1 MEMMSAVSW
10 PSEGTAIQRAG
21 TQGAGTQGAG
31 PQRQRSVGRV
41 ELLAA
46 ASAAG
51 THLSG
56 LAESGALRARLPR
69 VEGGGL
75 EAVLVNTAGGVACGD
90 AFHMSITAKSGAR
103 VTVATPAA
111 EKVYRSDG
119 PVSHISVKLE
129 AEAGATLHWLPQ
141 ETILFDTA
149 RLARTY
155 EVDLAEDARFL
166 SFEGLMLGRAARGET
181 VREGHLSD
189 RWRVRR
195 AGKLIYADAL
205 RLSGP
210 IADLIARPAV
220 AAGGVALGTCLYVA
234 PDAQARLEEARG
246 LLETCA
252 CECGASAWNG
262 LLVARFIGRDIETL
276 RRDATSFLM
285 GFTGSPLPRVWGL

>member
-10 PSEGTAIQRAG
+10 PSERTP
-21 TQGAGTQGAG
+21 
-31 PQRQRSVGRV
+31 PQRQRSIGRV
-41 ELLAA
+41 ELVAG

-56 LAESGALRARLPR
+56 LAESGSLRARLPR

-90 AFHMSITAKSGAR
+90 VFHISITAKAGAR

-119 PVSHISVKLE
+119 AVSEISVRLR
-129 AEAGATLHWLPQ
+129 AEAGAALSWLPQ

-149 RLARTY
+149 RLARSY

-195 AGKLIYADAL
+195 AGRLIYADAL

-220 AAGGVALGTCLYVA
+220 AAGGVALGTFLYVA
-234 PDAQARLEEARG
+234 PDAQERLEEARS
-246 LLETCA
+246 LLEPCT

-262 LLVARFIGRDIETL
+262 LLAVRFIGSSIEAL

-285 GFTGSPLPRVWGL
+285 GFTGSALPRVWGL